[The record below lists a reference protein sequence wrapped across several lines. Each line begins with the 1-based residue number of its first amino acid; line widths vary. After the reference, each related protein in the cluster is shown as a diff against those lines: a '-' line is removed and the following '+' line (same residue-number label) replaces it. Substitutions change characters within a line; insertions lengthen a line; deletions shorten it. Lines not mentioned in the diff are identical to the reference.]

1 VTNLEQAAR
10 GIVPLDDLGFLEMVG
25 RGCVSGSLADWPQLK
40 PACRWAAGEIARL
53 RDLVRHCWVH
63 SGYRN
68 CGYSQ
73 MDSQMRQL
81 YDALISGADPEA
93 KPVPTAVIQTG
104 VWPDIIAPVVHET
117 DGWTDPDLPD
127 FRKIWAAA
135 RTLGYAVGIHGS
147 LKRDV
152 DLIAAPWTEDA
163 GSPDELI
170 ALLCRELN
178 AREVGKREPK
188 PLGRVACNIQID
200 GWYKLID
207 LSICPSV
214 QSTPSHRQM
223 LEMADAEDAA
233 GCVSVGGLAVDVG
246 LEAPFAPTAVDLTLA
261 RPGDV
266 CRLRNGAE
274 CAFCGRTPIT
284 KGAQYASEF
293 PFETN
298 DDEQYRRDGSFSSV
312 RGRPS
317 SYDIIAVYRDGRL
330 ICGVDTERT
339 VIGEQ

>member
-1 VTNLEQAAR
+1 MSVTNLEQAAR
-10 GIVPLDDLGFLEMVG
+10 DAVEAMLSVVKHAPTEEPEDWRDCGNVDDERTNAIDHESWRVAGILRPAIAALE
-25 RGCVSGSLADWPQLK
+25 SALSA
-40 PACRWAAGEIARL
+40 PAPSA
-53 RDLVRHCWVH
+53 
-63 SGYRN
+63 
-68 CGYSQ
+68 
-73 MDSQMRQL
+73 
-81 YDALISGADPEA
+81 
-93 KPVPTAVIQTG
+93 PTANTQTG

-188 PLGRVACNIQID
+188 PLGRVSCNIQID

-207 LSICPSV
+207 LSICPRV
-214 QSTPSHRQM
+214 QSTPSRRQM

-246 LEAPFAPTAVDLTLA
+246 LEVSSAPTAVDLTLA
-261 RPGDV
+261 RLGDEV
-266 CRLRNGAE
+266 LLRDGRVETLDAVYPETVTAWRWRVGMKVYNRSGGYAVNGAPVE
-274 CAFCGRTPIT
+274 A
-284 KGAQYASEF
+284 
-293 PFETN
+293 
-298 DDEQYRRDGSFSSV
+298 
-312 RGRPS
+312 
-317 SYDIIAVYRDGRL
+317 DIIAVYRDGRL
-330 ICGVDTERT
+330 ICGVERT
-339 VIGEQ
+339 VADG

>member
-1 VTNLEQAAR
+1 MSVTNLEQAAR
-10 GIVPLDDLGFLEMVG
+10 DAVEAMLSVVKHAPTEEPEDWRDCGNVDDERTNAIDHESWRVAGILRPAIAALE
-25 RGCVSGSLADWPQLK
+25 SALSA
-40 PACRWAAGEIARL
+40 PASSA
-53 RDLVRHCWVH
+53 
-63 SGYRN
+63 
-68 CGYSQ
+68 
-73 MDSQMRQL
+73 
-81 YDALISGADPEA
+81 
-93 KPVPTAVIQTG
+93 PTANTQTG

-188 PLGRVACNIQID
+188 PLGRVSCNIQID

-207 LSICPSV
+207 LSICPRV
-214 QSTPSHRQM
+214 QSTPSRRQM

-246 LEAPFAPTAVDLTLA
+246 LEVSSAPTAVDLTLA

-266 CRLRNGAE
+266 CRYRDGGLGLITLRIEHKEKWLWHSSRDAWHQRNG
-274 CAFCGRTPIT
+274 CSDGRC
-284 KGAQYASEF
+284 
-293 PFETN
+293 
-298 DDEQYRRDGSFSSV
+298 
-312 RGRPS
+312 PS
-317 SYDIIAVYRDGRL
+317 ADMIAVFDQRDGRL
-330 ICGVDTERT
+330 ICGVDITST
-339 VIGEQ
+339 GDSK